1 MKEFLLGML
10 SMYFALSFVGWW
22 AEMYC
27 DKELDFFKIPYLVYE
42 YSLDV
47 LVGFPQIIP
56 FIPLC
61 IKYRINPFWTSLG
74 KIKEKL
80 DDEGKEKWLSKV
92 KNQRELKK
100 WKEVLD
106 K

>member
-42 YSLDV
+42 YLLDV
-47 LVGFPQIIP
+47 LIGVPKVMP

-61 IKYRINPFWTSLG
+61 IKYHINPFKISLSQ
-74 KIKEKL
+74 IKEKL

-92 KNQRELKK
+92 KNPIELEK